1 MLPFSESSMK
11 IKLSS
16 PGIFFVTLIA
26 LAINGKKFFLPGNKI
41 AIFSKLQNLSH
52 VDQGYFRKHF

>member
-1 MLPFSESSMK
+1 MK
-11 IKLSS
+11 IKVSS

-26 LAINGKKFFLPGNKI
+26 LAIIGKKFFLPGNKI

-52 VDQGYFRKHF
+52 VEQGYFRKHC